1 MGLIT
6 SEKMHMIA
14 PALYF
19 TLIKK
24 EKYPLQFQTLSFPNK
39 EGHNCLECFIF
50 QFQKNIHMNNSH

>member
-1 MGLIT
+1 M
-6 SEKMHMIA
+6 SEKMHMIT

-24 EKYPLQFQTLSFPNK
+24 EKYPLQFQTLSFPNT